1 MDYLRFLSL
10 GKRKGPQSLGYVENS
25 DAMGFGPELEYARVA
40 CLFALGRKQ
49 EALLVLEEALL
60 DDFDSHPGLFRLL
73 PGLKPTLRCG
83 P

>member
-1 MDYLRFLSL
+1 ML
-10 GKRKGPQSLGYVENS
+10 ENS

-73 PGLKPTLRCG
+73 PGIEADPQVRSLIHIYSPI
-83 P
+83 